1 MDNGTTTSTETY
13 TDEEIDKAFD
23 EAFGSA
29 GIVFGEDDEDG
40 ETGTDETVT
49 EGTATG
55 AEDTDGEKGAD
66 EDSAPDG
73 AETATATEDKPE
85 ESPTPAETPDDDT
98 HEVDNLRVELE
109 KAREELA
116 MARRKEK
123 DIAEHL
129 KGDGYDS
136 VDAELADRM
145 GMSLEDYQ
153 KHLSEESDAE
163 LAEKYRKLRAEQE
176 EQKKRSATDELFRR
190 DEQAILE
197 YDPQMKGRFA
207 KLEQAPFF
215 KDFAIL
221 RSMGKDVIEAYRM
234 ANYAELSKREAK
246 AHEAQAPVADNR
258 GHMTSSATRQVG
270 AEVVSI
276 PADVMQEYQDMFP
289 DLSPQELDKLYKKS
303 IE

>member
-13 TDEEIDKAFD
+13 TDEEIDKAFE
-23 EAFGSA
+23 EAFGSD
-29 GIVFGEDDEDG
+29 GIVFGEDDEGDG
-40 ETGTDETVT
+40 TATDETVT
-49 EGTATG
+49 AGTTTG

-66 EDSAPDG
+66 EDSAPED
-73 AETATATEDKPE
+73 ATPATATEDKPE
-85 ESPTPAETPDDDT
+85 DKPAPAEKPVEDT
-98 HEVDNLRVELE
+98 HEVDNLRAELE

-116 MARRKEK
+116 MARRREK

-129 KGDGYDS
+129 KGDGYES
-136 VDAELADRM
+136 VDAELAERM
-145 GMSLEDYQ
+145 GLSLEDYQ

-207 KLEQAPFF
+207 KLEEAPFF

-246 AHEAQAPVADNR
+246 AHEAQAPAADNR
-258 GHMTSSATRQVG
+258 GHMTSSATKQTG
-270 AEVVSI
+270 SEVSSI
-276 PADVMQEYQDMFP
+276 PADEIAVARELFP
-289 DLSPQELDKLYKKS
+289 DLSDAEIDKLYKRIK
-303 IE
+303 

>member
-1 MDNGTTTSTETY
+1 MDNGTTTTTETY
-13 TDEEIDKAFD
+13 TDEEIDKAFE
-23 EAFGSA
+23 EAFGSD
-29 GIVFGEDDEDG
+29 GIVFGEDDEGDG
-40 ETGTDETVT
+40 TATDETVT
-49 EGTATG
+49 AGTTTG

-66 EDSAPDG
+66 ADSAPED
-73 AETATATEDKPE
+73 TTPATVTEDKPE
-85 ESPTPAETPDDDT
+85 DKPAPAEKPVEDT
-98 HEVDNLRVELE
+98 HEVDNLRAELE

-116 MARRKEK
+116 KAKRREK

-129 KGDGYDS
+129 KGDGYES
-136 VDAELADRM
+136 VDAELAERM
-145 GMSLEDYQ
+145 GLSLEDYE

-163 LAEKYRKLRAEQE
+163 LAEKYRQLRAQQE

-207 KLEQAPFF
+207 KLEEAPFF

-246 AHEAQAPVADNR
+246 AHEAQAPAADNR
-258 GHMTSSATRQVG
+258 GHMTSSATRQIG

>member
-1 MDNGTTTSTETY
+1 MDNGTTETTETY
-13 TDEEIDKAFD
+13 TDEEIDKAF
-23 EAFGSA
+23 EAAFGSD
-29 GIVFGEDDEDG
+29 GILFGEDDEGDG
-40 ETGTDETVT
+40 AATDETVT
-49 EGTATG
+49 AGTTTG

-66 EDSAPDG
+66 GDSAPEV
-73 AETATATEDKPE
+73 AAPATATEDKPDDK
-85 ESPTPAETPDDDT
+85 PALAETPDEDK
-98 HEVDNLRVELE
+98 HEVDNLRAELE

-116 MARRKEK
+116 KAKRREK

-129 KGDGYDS
+129 KSDGYES
-136 VDAELADRM
+136 VDAELAERM
-145 GMSLEDYQ
+145 GLSLEDYE
-153 KHLSEESDAE
+153 KHLVEESDAE
-163 LAEKYRKLRAEQE
+163 LAEKYRQLRAQQE
-176 EQKKRSATDELFRR
+176 AEKQRSATDELFRR

-197 YDPQMKGRFA
+197 YDPQLKGRFA

-246 AHEAQAPVADNR
+246 AHEAQAPAADNR

-276 PADVMQEYQDMFP
+276 PVDVMQEYQDMFP
-289 DLSPQELDKLYKKS
+289 DLSVQELDKLYKKS

>member
-13 TDEEIDKAFD
+13 TDEEIDKAFE
-23 EAFGSA
+23 EAFGSD
-29 GIVFGEDDEDG
+29 GIVFGEDDEGDG
-40 ETGTDETVT
+40 TATDETVT
-49 EGTATG
+49 AGTTTG
-55 AEDTDGEKGAD
+55 AEDTDGGKGAD
-66 EDSAPDG
+66 EDSAPED
-73 AETATATEDKPE
+73 AASATATEDKPE
-85 ESPTPAETPDDDT
+85 DKPSHAEKPVEDT
-98 HEVDNLRVELE
+98 HEVDNLRAELE

-163 LAEKYRKLRAEQE
+163 LAEKYRQLRAQQE

-207 KLEQAPFF
+207 KLEEAPFF

-246 AHEAQAPVADNR
+246 AHEAQAPAADNR
-258 GHMTSSATRQVG
+258 GHMTSSATKQTG
-270 AEVVSI
+270 SEVSSI
-276 PADVMQEYQDMFP
+276 PADEIAVARELFP
-289 DLSPQELDKLYKKS
+289 DLSDAEIDKLYKRIK
-303 IE
+303 

>member
-1 MDNGTTTSTETY
+1 MDNGTTETTETY
-13 TDEEIDKAFD
+13 TEEEIDKAFD
-23 EAFGSA
+23 EAFGSE
-29 GIVFGEDDEDG
+29 GILFGEDDEGDG
-40 ETGTDETVT
+40 AATDETVT
-49 EGTATG
+49 AGTTTG

-66 EDSAPDG
+66 GDSAPEV
-73 AETATATEDKPE
+73 AASATATEDKPE
-85 ESPTPAETPDDDT
+85 DKPAPAEKPDEDK
-98 HEVDNLRVELE
+98 HEVDNLRAELE

-116 MARRKEK
+116 KAKRREK

-129 KGDGYDS
+129 KGDGYES
-136 VDAELADRM
+136 VDAELAERM
-145 GMSLEDYQ
+145 GLSLEDYE
-153 KHLSEESDAE
+153 KHLGEESDAE
-163 LAEKYRKLRAEQE
+163 LAEKYRQLRAEQE
-176 EQKKRSATDELFRR
+176 AEKKRSATDELFRR

-197 YDPQMKGRFA
+197 YDPQLKGRFA

-246 AHEAQAPVADNR
+246 AHEAQAPAADNR

-270 AEVVSI
+270 TEVVSI

-289 DLSPQELDKLYKKS
+289 DLSMQELDKLYKKS